1 MDFNITEMY
10 LKIFNNY
17 STSSQSCPC
26 NVMSKGR
33 TTYIFPPK
41 GLHKSRSCEY
51 FRKQFLKHEVS

>member
-1 MDFNITEMY
+1 MDYNITEMY

-26 NVMSKGR
+26 NVKSKGG

-41 GLHKSRSCEY
+41 RS
-51 FRKQFLKHEVS
+51 S